1 MAIEVI
7 PKKAQVET
15 SGSVNFLFYFSL
27 ILLLASLITLLTFFF
42 LKRNSE
48 AQLQEIKV
56 QIAEKETAEKK
67 NQEAQI
73 LLVQRRISDFLFLLD
88 FRRENS
94 EFFTFLER
102 VTHPQVAF
110 SKIDL
115 KIQDGKVL
123 LSGIAENPIV
133 LGQQIL
139 LFQKENQMKNIS
151 LEKLSISKDGKI
163 NFDLDISFLSEKFKQ
178 WFS

>member
-7 PKKAQVET
+7 PKKVQVET
-15 SGSVNFLFYFSL
+15 SGPVNFLFYFSL
-27 ILLLASLITLLTFFF
+27 VLLLASLTTLLTFFF

-48 AQLQEIKV
+48 AQLQEVKV

-88 FRRENS
+88 FHRANS
-94 EFFTFLER
+94 EFFIFLER
-102 VTHPQVAF
+102 VTHPQVAL

-139 LFQKENQMKNIS
+139 LFQKENQTKNIS
-151 LEKLSISKDGKI
+151 LEKLSISEDGKI

-178 WFS
+178 